1 MALVP
6 TDLNIRLTRVA
17 AAEALTTAGFPVSP
31 ATLAT
36 KATRGGGPPF
46 QRFGR
51 VPLYRWG
58 DCLDWA
64 HSRLSAPLRST
75 SEGDAVDASGR
86 RRQNDQ
92 PSEGAAILPVPLG
105 PIISPPRLDK
115 RGALES

>member
-6 TDLNIRLTRVA
+6 NDPNIRLTRVA
-17 AAEALTTAGFPVSP
+17 AAEALTTAGFPVSS

-58 DCLDWA
+58 DLLAWA
-64 HSRLSAPLRST
+64 ESRLSAPMQST
-75 SEGDAVDASGR
+75 SEADA
-86 RRQNDQ
+86 
-92 PSEGAAILPVPLG
+92 L
-105 PIISPPRLDK
+105 
-115 RGALES
+115 